1 MNLITRLKSL
11 QNNQGFKKY
20 YKNTSWQW
28 YIAENLQHIAT
39 IRLCVGAL
47 INIVLNFLWIESYG
61 VIGAVYAT
69 LISYAIASYFGN
81 LLSKKTRV
89 NFYMQTKAIFTCYK
103 IKGAS

>member
-1 MNLITRLKSL
+1 MNLIAKLKSL

-69 LISYAIASYFGN
+69 LISPGKNTLIVGYI
-81 LLSKKTRV
+81 
-89 NFYMQTKAIFTCYK
+89 K
-103 IKGAS
+103 I